1 MSLNIKYTVES
12 FKIPSSLKGLVKESH
27 TGTFW
32 MVAKALADI
41 LKKAPYQVFYP
52 SQSVLE
58 DLAKAGDEMDVRK
71 ALKNPNHFRFVFTAT
86 EKDGSSMLYPTILV
100 ISDDP
105 RSDKSDPAKIL
116 ASHISITDDDINQVL
131 STYFREDPDAVL
143 SDIFEYIKADNGENV
158 NGDIDV
164 KVQDFKLNDNGTVRE
179 LCEEIMLTAMGKP
192 GQDLD
197 MAAEPLQITSQCMV
211 MFNAH
216 DPQQNALAKKSP
228 VYDVDRDSNTVTQIG
243 GPDTFSALRSVY
255 AIQIRE
261 WFHPRNHTGKMWD
274 MAWKQVAEDFMV
286 ERVNNDLDYNPYERD
301 EKFRKT
307 GRVLYTKETLSKIP
321 LSLAC
326 RIVERKASSRKAS
339 KNEKIM
345 DTADTISGI
354 KRVMLDF
361 LKLDPPAMEARA
373 KVDIETEAHDYILY
387 GSYYYE
393 GSTKDEE
400 VLCIRISVHGDHVS
414 VTDEYENVVVVA
426 DTTVPADALKDY
438 LEDFYSEE

>member
-105 RSDKSDPAKIL
+105 RSDKNDPAKIL

-158 NGDIDV
+158 KGDIDV

-179 LCEEIMLTAMGKP
+179 LCEEIMLTAIGKP

>member
-105 RSDKSDPAKIL
+105 RSDKNDPAKIL

-158 NGDIDV
+158 KGDIDV

-345 DTADTISGI
+345 GTADTISDI

-361 LKLDPPAMEARA
+361 LKHDPPTMESRA

>member
-158 NGDIDV
+158 KGDIDV

-345 DTADTISGI
+345 GTADTISDI

-361 LKLDPPAMEARA
+361 LKLDPPAMESRA

>member
-12 FKIPSSLKGLVKESH
+12 FKIPSSMKGLVKESH

-52 SQSVLE
+52 SQAVLE
-58 DLAKAGDEMDVRK
+58 DLAKAGDEADVRK

-143 SDIFEYIKADNGENV
+143 SDIFEYIKADNGEDV
-158 NGDIDV
+158 KGDIDV
-164 KVQDFKLNDNGTVRE
+164 KVKGFKLNDNGTVRE

-211 MFNAH
+211 MFNSQ
-216 DPQQNALAKKSP
+216 DPQQNALAKRSP

-243 GPDTFSALRSVY
+243 GPDTFSALRSLY

-274 MAWKQVAEDFMV
+274 MAWRQVAEDFMV

-326 RIVERKASSRKAS
+326 RIVERKVASRKAS

-345 DTADTISGI
+345 DTIDTISDI

-361 LKLDPPAMEARA
+361 LKRDPPAMEARA

-387 GSYYYE
+387 GSYGYE
-393 GSTKDEE
+393 GSTKDDEL
-400 VLCIRISVHGDHVS
+400 LCIRISVHGDHVS

-426 DTTVPADALKDY
+426 DTVVPADALKDY

>member
-105 RSDKSDPAKIL
+105 RSDKNDPAKIL

-158 NGDIDV
+158 KGDIDV

-345 DTADTISGI
+345 DTADTISDI

>member
-52 SQSVLE
+52 SQTVLE

-143 SDIFEYIKADNGENV
+143 SDIFEYIKADNGEDIK
-158 NGDIDV
+158 GDIDV
-164 KVQDFKLNDNGTVRE
+164 KVKDFKLNDNGTVRE

-211 MFNAH
+211 MFNSQ
-216 DPQQNALAKKSP
+216 DPQQNALAKRSP
-228 VYDVDRDSNTVTQIG
+228 VYDVDRDSNAVTQIG
-243 GPDTFSALRSVY
+243 GPDTFSALRSLY

-274 MAWKQVAEDFMV
+274 MAWRQVAEDFMV

-326 RIVERKASSRKAS
+326 RIVERKVASRKAS

-345 DTADTISGI
+345 DTADTISDI

-361 LKLDPPAMEARA
+361 LKQDIPAMEARA

-387 GSYYYE
+387 GSYGYE
-393 GSTKDEE
+393 GSTKDDEL
-400 VLCIRISVHGDHVS
+400 LCIRISVHGDHVS

-438 LEDFYSEE
+438 LEDFYSEV

>member
-105 RSDKSDPAKIL
+105 RSDKNDPAKIL

-158 NGDIDV
+158 KGDIDV

-345 DTADTISGI
+345 GTADTISDI

>member
-105 RSDKSDPAKIL
+105 RSDKNDPAKIL

-158 NGDIDV
+158 KGDIDV

-274 MAWKQVAEDFMV
+274 MAWRQVAEDFMV

>member
-105 RSDKSDPAKIL
+105 RSDKNDPAKIL

-158 NGDIDV
+158 KGDIDV

-274 MAWKQVAEDFMV
+274 MAWRQVAEDFMV

-361 LKLDPPAMEARA
+361 LKLDPPTMESRA

-438 LEDFYSEE
+438 LEDFYSEV

>member
-52 SQSVLE
+52 SQTVLE

-143 SDIFEYIKADNGENV
+143 SDIFEYIKADNGEDIK
-158 NGDIDV
+158 GDIDV
-164 KVQDFKLNDNGTVRE
+164 KVKDFKLNDNGTVRE

-211 MFNAH
+211 MFNAQ
-216 DPQQNALAKKSP
+216 DPQQNALAKRSP

-243 GPDTFSALRSVY
+243 GPDTFSALRSLY

-274 MAWKQVAEDFMV
+274 MAWRQVAEDFMV

-321 LSLAC
+321 LSLVC
-326 RIVERKASSRKAS
+326 RIVERKAASRKAS

-345 DTADTISGI
+345 DTADTISDI

-361 LKLDPPAMEARA
+361 LKQDIPAMEARA

-387 GSYYYE
+387 GSYGYE

-438 LEDFYSEE
+438 LEDFYSEV

>member
-41 LKKAPYQVFYP
+41 LTKAPYQVFYP
-52 SQSVLE
+52 SRSVLE

-116 ASHISITDDDINQVL
+116 ASHISITDEDINQVL

-143 SDIFEYIKADNGENV
+143 SDIFEYIKADNGEDIKGN
-158 NGDIDV
+158 IDV

-179 LCEEIMLTAMGKP
+179 LCEEIMLTAMDKS

-211 MFNAH
+211 MFNTH

-274 MAWKQVAEDFMV
+274 MAWRQVAEDFMV

-301 EKFRKT
+301 ERRRKT

-321 LSLAC
+321 LRWAC
-326 RIVERKASSRKAS
+326 RIVERKS
-339 KNEKIM
+339 KN
-345 DTADTISGI
+345 
-354 KRVMLDF
+354 
-361 LKLDPPAMEARA
+361 
-373 KVDIETEAHDYILY
+373 
-387 GSYYYE
+387 
-393 GSTKDEE
+393 TK
-400 VLCIRISVHGDHVS
+400 
-414 VTDEYENVVVVA
+414 
-426 DTTVPADALKDY
+426 
-438 LEDFYSEE
+438 

>member
-105 RSDKSDPAKIL
+105 RSDKNDPAKIL

-158 NGDIDV
+158 KGDIDV

>member
-86 EKDGSSMLYPTILV
+86 EKDGSSMMYPTILV

-116 ASHISITDDDINQVL
+116 ASHISITDEDINQVL

-143 SDIFEYIKADNGENV
+143 SDIFEYIKADNGEDIKGN
-158 NGDIDV
+158 IDV

-179 LCEEIMLTAMGKP
+179 LCEEIMLTAMGKS

-274 MAWKQVAEDFMV
+274 MAWRQVAEDFMV

-301 EKFRKT
+301 ERRRKT

-321 LSLAC
+321 LRWAC
-326 RIVERKASSRKAS
+326 RIVERKS
-339 KNEKIM
+339 KNTKYVRNERIM
-345 DTADTISGI
+345 DTVDTVLDV

-361 LKLDPPAMEARA
+361 LDKSIPSREIRA
-373 KVDIETEAHDYILY
+373 KVDIKTEAHDYILY
-387 GSYYYE
+387 GSYDYE
-393 GSTKDEE
+393 GSIRDDE
-400 VLCIRISVHGDHVS
+400 VLCIRISVHGNHVS

>member
-105 RSDKSDPAKIL
+105 RSDKNDPAKIL

-158 NGDIDV
+158 KGDIDV

-274 MAWKQVAEDFMV
+274 MAWRQVAEDFMV

-345 DTADTISGI
+345 DTADTISDI

-361 LKLDPPAMEARA
+361 LKQDPPTMESRA

-438 LEDFYSEE
+438 LEDFYSEG

>member
-12 FKIPSSLKGLVKESH
+12 FKIPSSLRGLVKESH

-52 SQSVLE
+52 SQTVLE
-58 DLAKAGDEMDVRK
+58 DLAKAGDETDVRK

-143 SDIFEYIKADNGENV
+143 SDIFEYIKADNGEDV
-158 NGDIDV
+158 KGDIDV

-211 MFNAH
+211 MFNSQ

-274 MAWKQVAEDFMV
+274 MAWRQVAEDFMV

-301 EKFRKT
+301 EKFHKT
-307 GRVLYTKETLSKIP
+307 GRALYTKETLSKIP

-326 RIVERKASSRKAS
+326 RIVERKATSRKAS

-345 DTADTISGI
+345 DTADTISDI

-361 LKLDPPAMEARA
+361 LKQDLPAKEARA

-387 GSYYYE
+387 GSYGYE
-393 GSTKDEE
+393 GSTKDDEL
-400 VLCIRISVHGDHVS
+400 LCIRISVHGDHVS

>member
-105 RSDKSDPAKIL
+105 RSDKNDPAKIL

-158 NGDIDV
+158 KGDIDV

-274 MAWKQVAEDFMV
+274 MAWRQVAEDFMV

-345 DTADTISGI
+345 DTADTISDI

>member
-105 RSDKSDPAKIL
+105 RSDKNDPAKIL

-158 NGDIDV
+158 KGDIDV

-243 GPDTFSALRSVY
+243 GPDTFSALRSLY

-274 MAWKQVAEDFMV
+274 MAWRQVAEDFMV

-345 DTADTISGI
+345 DTADTISDI

-438 LEDFYSEE
+438 LEDFYSEV

>member
-105 RSDKSDPAKIL
+105 RSDKNDPAKIL

-158 NGDIDV
+158 KGDIDV

-179 LCEEIMLTAMGKP
+179 LCEEIMLTAMGKT

-345 DTADTISGI
+345 DTADTISDI

-414 VTDEYENVVVVA
+414 VTDEYENVVVIA

>member
-1 MSLNIKYTVES
+1 
-12 FKIPSSLKGLVKESH
+12 
-27 TGTFW
+27 
-32 MVAKALADI
+32 
-41 LKKAPYQVFYP
+41 
-52 SQSVLE
+52 
-58 DLAKAGDEMDVRK
+58 
-71 ALKNPNHFRFVFTAT
+71 
-86 EKDGSSMLYPTILV
+86 
-100 ISDDP
+100 
-105 RSDKSDPAKIL
+105 
-116 ASHISITDDDINQVL
+116 
-131 STYFREDPDAVL
+131 
-143 SDIFEYIKADNGENV
+143 
-158 NGDIDV
+158 
-164 KVQDFKLNDNGTVRE
+164 
-179 LCEEIMLTAMGKP
+179 MGKP

-228 VYDVDRDSNTVTQIG
+228 VYDVDRDTNTVTQIS

-274 MAWKQVAEDFMV
+274 MAWRQVAEDFMV

-326 RIVERKASSRKAS
+326 RIVERKATSRKAS

-345 DTADTISGI
+345 DTADTVLDI

-361 LKLDPPAMEARA
+361 LKQDPPEMEARA

-387 GSYYYE
+387 GSYGYE

>member
-52 SQSVLE
+52 SQTVLE

-143 SDIFEYIKADNGENV
+143 SDIFEYIKADNGEDIK
-158 NGDIDV
+158 GDIDV
-164 KVQDFKLNDNGTVRE
+164 KVKDFKLNDNGTVRE

-211 MFNAH
+211 MFNSQ
-216 DPQQNALAKKSP
+216 DPQQNALAKRSP

-243 GPDTFSALRSVY
+243 GPDTFSALRSLY

-274 MAWKQVAEDFMV
+274 MAWRQVAEDFMV

-326 RIVERKASSRKAS
+326 RIVERKVASRKAS

-345 DTADTISGI
+345 DTADTISDI

-361 LKLDPPAMEARA
+361 LKQDIPAMEARA

-387 GSYYYE
+387 GSYGYE
-393 GSTKDEE
+393 GSTKDDEL
-400 VLCIRISVHGDHVS
+400 LCIRISVHGDHVS

-438 LEDFYSEE
+438 LEDFYSEV

>member
-58 DLAKAGDEMDVRK
+58 DLAKAGDEADVRK

-86 EKDGSSMLYPTILV
+86 EKDGSSMLYPTIII

-143 SDIFEYIKADNGENV
+143 SDIFEYIKADNGEDV
-158 NGDIDV
+158 KGDIDV

-274 MAWKQVAEDFMV
+274 MAWRQVAEDFMV

-326 RIVERKASSRKAS
+326 RIVERKATSRKAS

-345 DTADTISGI
+345 DTADTISDI

-361 LKLDPPAMEARA
+361 LKQDLPAKEARA

-387 GSYYYE
+387 GSYGYE
-393 GSTKDEE
+393 GSTKDDEL
-400 VLCIRISVHGDHVS
+400 LCIRISVHGDHVS

>member
-58 DLAKAGDEMDVRK
+58 DLAKAGDEADVRK

-86 EKDGSSMLYPTILV
+86 EKDGSSMLYPTIIV

-143 SDIFEYIKADNGENV
+143 SDIFEYIKADNGEDIKGN
-158 NGDIDV
+158 IDV

-179 LCEEIMLTAMGKP
+179 LCEEIMLTAMDKS

-274 MAWKQVAEDFMV
+274 MAWRQVAEDFMV

-326 RIVERKASSRKAS
+326 RIVERKSASRKAS

-361 LKLDPPAMEARA
+361 LKQDIPAMEAHA

-387 GSYYYE
+387 GSYGYG

>member
-12 FKIPSSLKGLVKESH
+12 FKIPSSMKGLVKESH

-52 SQSVLE
+52 SRSVLE

-143 SDIFEYIKADNGENV
+143 SDIFEYIKADNGEDIK
-158 NGDIDV
+158 GDIDV
-164 KVQDFKLNDNGTVRE
+164 KVKDFKLNDNGTVRE
-179 LCEEIMLTAMGKP
+179 LC
-192 GQDLD
+192 
-197 MAAEPLQITSQCMV
+197 
-211 MFNAH
+211 H

-326 RIVERKASSRKAS
+326 RIVERKAASRKAS

-345 DTADTISGI
+345 DTADTISDI

-361 LKLDPPAMEARA
+361 LKQDLPAEEARA

-387 GSYYYE
+387 GSYDYE

-438 LEDFYSEE
+438 LVDFYSEE

>member
-52 SQSVLE
+52 SQTVLE
-58 DLAKAGDEMDVRK
+58 DLAKAGDEADVRK

-143 SDIFEYIKADNGENV
+143 SDIFEYIKADNGEDV
-158 NGDIDV
+158 KGDIDV
-164 KVQDFKLNDNGTVRE
+164 KVKDFKLNDNGTVRE

-211 MFNAH
+211 MFNSQ
-216 DPQQNALAKKSP
+216 DPQQNALAKRSP

-274 MAWKQVAEDFMV
+274 MAWRQVAEDFMV

-326 RIVERKASSRKAS
+326 RIVERKAASRKAS

-345 DTADTISGI
+345 DTADTISDI

-361 LKLDPPAMEARA
+361 LKQDLPAKEARA

-387 GSYYYE
+387 GSYGYG

-438 LEDFYSEE
+438 LVDFYSEE

>member
-158 NGDIDV
+158 KGDIDV

-179 LCEEIMLTAMGKP
+179 LCEEIMLTAMDKP

-197 MAAEPLQITSQCMV
+197 TAAEPLQITSQCMV

>member
-12 FKIPSSLKGLVKESH
+12 SKIPASMKGLVKESH

-52 SQSVLE
+52 SRSVLE
-58 DLAKAGDEMDVRK
+58 DLAKAGDEEDVRR

-116 ASHISITDDDINQVL
+116 ASHISITDEDINQVL

-143 SDIFEYIKADNGENV
+143 SDIFEYIKADNGEDIRGN
-158 NGDIDV
+158 IDV
-164 KVQDFKLNDNGTVRE
+164 KVKDFKLNDNGTVRE
-179 LCEEIMLTAMGKP
+179 LCEEIMLTAMGKS

-197 MAAEPLQITSQCMV
+197 IAAEPLQITSQCMV
-211 MFNAH
+211 MFNAQ

-228 VYDVDRDSNTVTQIG
+228 VYDVDKGSNTVTQIG

-274 MAWKQVAEDFMV
+274 MAWRQVAEDFMV

-301 EKFRKT
+301 ERRRKT

-321 LSLAC
+321 LRWVC
-326 RIVERKASSRKAS
+326 RIVERRSSYRKVS

-345 DTADTISGI
+345 DTVDTVLDI

-361 LKLDPPAMEARA
+361 LDQNLPSRKVRA

-387 GSYYYE
+387 GSYDYE
-393 GSTKDEE
+393 GSTRDEE

-438 LEDFYSEE
+438 LVDFYSEE

>member
-86 EKDGSSMLYPTILV
+86 EKDGSSMLYPTIIV

-105 RSDKSDPAKIL
+105 RSDKNDPAKIL

-158 NGDIDV
+158 KGDIDV

-211 MFNAH
+211 MFNSH

-274 MAWKQVAEDFMV
+274 MAWRQVAEDFMV

-301 EKFRKT
+301 ERRRKT
-307 GRVLYTKETLSKIP
+307 GRVFYTKETLSKIP

-326 RIVERKASSRKAS
+326 RIVERKATSRKAS

-361 LKLDPPAMEARA
+361 LKLDIPAMEARA

-387 GSYYYE
+387 GSYGYE

>member
-58 DLAKAGDEMDVRK
+58 DLAKAGDEADVRK

-86 EKDGSSMLYPTILV
+86 EKDGSSMLYPTIIV

-105 RSDKSDPAKIL
+105 RSDKNDPAKIL

-143 SDIFEYIKADNGENV
+143 SDIFEYIKADNGEDV
-158 NGDIDV
+158 KGDIDV

-228 VYDVDRDSNTVTQIG
+228 VYDVDRDTNTVTQIS

-274 MAWKQVAEDFMV
+274 MAWRQVAEDFMV

-326 RIVERKASSRKAS
+326 RIVERKATSRKAS

-345 DTADTISGI
+345 DTADTVLDI

-361 LKLDPPAMEARA
+361 LKQDPPDMEARA

-387 GSYYYE
+387 GSYGYE

>member
-105 RSDKSDPAKIL
+105 RSDKNDPAKIL

-143 SDIFEYIKADNGENV
+143 SDIFEYIKADNGEDIK
-158 NGDIDV
+158 GDIDV
-164 KVQDFKLNDNGTVRE
+164 KVKDFKLNDNGTVRE

-326 RIVERKASSRKAS
+326 RIVERKATSRKAS

-345 DTADTISGI
+345 DTADTISDI

-361 LKLDPPAMEARA
+361 LKQDLPAKEARA

-387 GSYYYE
+387 GSYGYE
-393 GSTKDEE
+393 GSTKDDEL
-400 VLCIRISVHGDHVS
+400 LCIRISVHGDHVS

>member
-105 RSDKSDPAKIL
+105 RSDKNDPAKIL

-158 NGDIDV
+158 KGDIDV

-274 MAWKQVAEDFMV
+274 MAWRQVAEDFMV

-345 DTADTISGI
+345 DTADTISDI

-438 LEDFYSEE
+438 LEDFYSEV

>member
-116 ASHISITDDDINQVL
+116 ASHISITDEDINQVL

-143 SDIFEYIKADNGENV
+143 SDIFEYIKADNGEDIKGN
-158 NGDIDV
+158 IDV

-179 LCEEIMLTAMGKP
+179 LCEEIMLTAMGKS

-274 MAWKQVAEDFMV
+274 MAWRQVAEDFMV

-301 EKFRKT
+301 ERRRKT
-307 GRVLYTKETLSKIP
+307 GCVLYTKETLSKIP
-321 LSLAC
+321 LRWAC
-326 RIVERKASSRKAS
+326 RIVERKS
-339 KNEKIM
+339 KNTKYVRNERIM
-345 DTADTISGI
+345 DTVDTVLDV

-361 LKLDPPAMEARA
+361 LDKSIPSREIRA
-373 KVDIETEAHDYILY
+373 KVDIKTEAHDYILY
-387 GSYYYE
+387 GSYDYE
-393 GSTKDEE
+393 GSIRDDE
-400 VLCIRISVHGDHVS
+400 VLCIRISVHGNHVS

>member
-158 NGDIDV
+158 KGDIDV

-228 VYDVDRDSNTVTQIG
+228 MYDVDRDSNTVTQIG

-261 WFHPRNHTGKMWD
+261 WFNPRNHTGKMWD
-274 MAWKQVAEDFMV
+274 MAWRQVAEDFMV

-301 EKFRKT
+301 ERRRKT

-321 LSLAC
+321 LRWAC
-326 RIVERKASSRKAS
+326 RIVERKS
-339 KNEKIM
+339 KNTKYVRNERIM
-345 DTADTISGI
+345 DTVDTVLDV

-361 LKLDPPAMEARA
+361 LDKSIPSREIRA

-387 GSYYYE
+387 GSYDYE
-393 GSTKDEE
+393 GSIRDDE
-400 VLCIRISVHGDHVS
+400 VLCIRISVHGNHVS

>member
-105 RSDKSDPAKIL
+105 RSDKNDSAKIL

-158 NGDIDV
+158 KGDIDV

-274 MAWKQVAEDFMV
+274 MAWRQVAEDFMV

-438 LEDFYSEE
+438 LEDFYS

>member
-1 MSLNIKYTVES
+1 
-12 FKIPSSLKGLVKESH
+12 
-27 TGTFW
+27 
-32 MVAKALADI
+32 
-41 LKKAPYQVFYP
+41 
-52 SQSVLE
+52 
-58 DLAKAGDEMDVRK
+58 
-71 ALKNPNHFRFVFTAT
+71 
-86 EKDGSSMLYPTILV
+86 
-100 ISDDP
+100 
-105 RSDKSDPAKIL
+105 
-116 ASHISITDDDINQVL
+116 
-131 STYFREDPDAVL
+131 
-143 SDIFEYIKADNGENV
+143 
-158 NGDIDV
+158 
-164 KVQDFKLNDNGTVRE
+164 
-179 LCEEIMLTAMGKP
+179 
-192 GQDLD
+192 

-274 MAWKQVAEDFMV
+274 MAWRQVAEDFMV

-326 RIVERKASSRKAS
+326 RIVERKAASRKAS

-345 DTADTISGI
+345 DTADTISDI

-438 LEDFYSEE
+438 LEDFYS

>member
-52 SQSVLE
+52 SQTVLE

-143 SDIFEYIKADNGENV
+143 SDIFEYIKADNGEDIK
-158 NGDIDV
+158 GDIDV
-164 KVQDFKLNDNGTVRE
+164 KVKDFKLNDNGTVRE

-326 RIVERKASSRKAS
+326 RIVERKAAFHKAS

-345 DTADTISGI
+345 DTADTISDI

-361 LKLDPPAMEARA
+361 LKQDLPAKEARA

-387 GSYYYE
+387 GSYGYG